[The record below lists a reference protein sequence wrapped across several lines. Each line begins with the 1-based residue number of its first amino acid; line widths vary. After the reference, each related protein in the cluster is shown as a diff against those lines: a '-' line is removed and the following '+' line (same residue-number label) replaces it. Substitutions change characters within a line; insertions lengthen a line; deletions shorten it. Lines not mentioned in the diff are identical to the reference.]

1 MVINLIISNSSPLI
15 IIGKIRELELLK
27 KLYKQI
33 KIPKEVYIEV
43 VEKGKEKREF
53 DAYLIEE
60 AINEGWIKVE
70 YLTKKEIKN
79 AKELHKRFQLSE
91 GESEAIILAQRYKK
105 STLILDDLEARE
117 IAKAR
122 GIMLSDALIIPLEAL
137 VSKKI
142 NYDDFKKVFEKIIDF
157 MKPKSDKVFKI
168 LEEAEKWRKQN

>member
-1 MVINLIISNSSPLI
+1 MINLIISNSSPLI

-27 KLYKQI
+27 KLYKHV

-53 DAYLIEE
+53 DAFLIEE
-60 AINEGWIKVE
+60 AINEGWIDVE
-70 YLTKKEIKN
+70 DLTKKEIKN

-91 GESEAIILAQRYKK
+91 GESEAIILSERYKN
-105 STLILDDLEARE
+105 SILILDDIEARE

-122 GIMLSDALIIPLEAL
+122 NIKLSDTLIIPLEAL
-137 VSKKI
+137 VRKKI
-142 NYDDFKKVFEKIIDF
+142 DYNDFKKVFEKIIDF

-168 LEEAEKWRKQN
+168 LEEAEQ